1 MDLTRKRKMDTS
13 IRPETSKIDTGTT
26 THKPRSP
33 GRPVK
38 YTSEA
43 PKQTPIVSNS
53 YIIIDSNSGK
63 HVISAYH
70 FCITDGC
77 LVLLDRQRS
86 PITSFSRGSWVS
98 IKTYEKPVAPTT
110 TPGQNV

>member
-1 MDLTRKRKMDTS
+1 MDTIMPTRS
-13 IRPETSKIDTGTT
+13 IKTEMPQIDTGTT

-33 GRPVK
+33 GRPIK

-43 PKQTPIVSNS
+43 PTQTPIVSNS
-53 YIIIDSNSGK
+53 YIIIDSNSRK

-77 LVLLDRQRS
+77 LVLLNKQHS
-86 PITSFSRGSWVS
+86 PTASFSSGSWVS
-98 IKTYEKPVAPTT
+98 INNYGKPVV
-110 TPGQNV
+110 TPNPVNMKELV